1 MRCKV
6 PVQHLVAA
14 FGLLA
19 ILIVTVTYLYGGILG
34 KSVTQRPLRVTVAM
48 ERTGGLYEGSSVSY
62 RGVRVGAVD
71 RIEVAADGVEATVS
85 IDPGTRI
92 PRDSTAV
99 VRTLSPAG
107 EQFLDFQ
114 PASTSGPYLR
124 SGSRVAA
131 DRTST
136 PTSVAATLSAV
147 DRLMSQVDARD
158 LRTVLDELHAAFA
171 QPEDLGRIVD
181 SSRSILTTLD
191 ERWPETVRT
200 LRNGRTVLRTGSD
213 LGDEF
218 REFAGSAKS
227 LMAWLETYD
236 PRLRSILD
244 ETPGQVDDMRR
255 LVSVFALKLPGV
267 LGRVASITDI
277 LADRD
282 PHLRA
287 LLEAF
292 PRGLARLADSIKDG
306 RLQTEMLV
314 SPGEVCSYGVDERSA
329 KEPVRRPVEPGHTC
343 TVEFDGGQRS
353 SSHVPQVTR

>member
-1 MRCKV
+1 MRRKV

-19 ILIVTVTYLYGGILG
+19 ILMVTVTYLYGGILG
-34 KSVTQRPLRVTVAM
+34 ESVTQRPVRVTVAM
-48 ERTGGLYEGSSVSY
+48 ERTGGLYEGSGVSY

-71 RIEVAADGVEATVS
+71 HIEVAGDGVEATIS

-92 PRDSTAV
+92 PSDSRAV

-131 DRTST
+131 ARTST
-136 PTSVAATLSAV
+136 PTTVAATLSAV
-147 DRLMSQVDARD
+147 DRLMGQVDAKD

-171 QPEDLGRIVD
+171 EPEDLGSIVD

-191 ERWPETVRT
+191 ERWPETIRT

-218 REFAGSAKS
+218 SEFAGSAKS
-227 LMAWLETYD
+227 LTAWLEAYD
-236 PRLRSILD
+236 PRLRQIL
-244 ETPGQVDDMRR
+244 ETTPGQVDDMRR
-255 LVSVFALKLPGV
+255 LVSVFALRLPGV
-267 LGRVASITDI
+267 LAQVASITDI

-314 SPGEVCSYGVDERSA
+314 SPGEVCSYGAEEQDA
-329 KEPVRRPVEPGHTC
+329 KDPGRRPVVPGRSC
-343 TVEFDGGQRS
+343 TVEFDGGQRA
-353 SSHVPQVTR
+353 SSHVPAVTR

>member
-1 MRCKV
+1 MKRKA

-14 FGLLA
+14 FSLLA
-19 ILIVTVTYLYGGILG
+19 VLIVTVTYLYGGILG
-34 KSVTQRPLRVTVAM
+34 ESVTQKPLHVTVAM
-48 ERTGGLYEGSSVSY
+48 DRTGGLYEGSGVSY

-71 RIEVAADGVEATVS
+71 DIQVAGDGVEVTVS

-92 PRDSTAV
+92 PTDSAAV

-114 PASTSGPYLR
+114 PAGSSGPYLR

-131 DRTST
+131 AKTAT
-136 PTSVAATLSAV
+136 PTSVASALSAV
-147 DRLMSQVDARD
+147 DRLMSQVDAKD

-171 QPEDLGRIVD
+171 EPDDLGRIVD

-191 ERWPETVRT
+191 ELWPATLRA

-227 LMAWLETYD
+227 LTAWLEAYD
-236 PRLRSILD
+236 PKLRTILE

-255 LVSVFALKLPGV
+255 LVSVFALELPGV
-267 LGRVASITDI
+267 LGQVASITDI
-277 LADRD
+277 LAERD

-292 PRGLARLADSIKDG
+292 PTGLKRLADTIKDG

-314 SPGEVCSYGVDERSA
+314 SPGEVCSYGTDERPA
-329 KEPVRRPVEPGHTC
+329 KEPGRRAVQPGHSC
-343 TVEFDGGQRS
+343 TTEFDGGQRS
-353 SSHVPQVTR
+353 SSHVPEVAR